1 MLGSNA
7 REDHANGQCSYGVH
21 DQVDE
26 AGSDMFS
33 DKYGWED
40 NTSPNAKPIHGTFS
54 CKILITKVIIT
65 PTLLYTISLEW
76 IQINSRT
83 TKENQL
89 LFLESTYVIKI
100 LCNAR
105 SDWLKQRALS
115 NLRVALSRHRP
126 ICTKKDKNNNK

>member
-1 MLGSNA
+1 MQTGNVRTA
-7 REDHANGQCSYGVH
+7 VR

-40 NTSPNAKPIHGTFS
+40 NASPNAKPIHGTFS
-54 CKILITKVIIT
+54 CKILITKVIIP
-65 PTLLYTISLEW
+65 PTLLYTISMEW
-76 IQINSRT
+76 KQIMSRT

-89 LFLESTYVIKI
+89 LFLESTYVTIKI

-105 SDWLKQRALS
+105 SDWLKPRALS
-115 NLRVALSRHRP
+115 NLRR
-126 ICTKKDKNNNK
+126 TE

>member
-7 REDHANGQCSYGVH
+7 REDHANGQCSYGVP

-40 NTSPNAKPIHGTFS
+40 NASPNAKPIHGTFS
-54 CKILITKVIIT
+54 CKILITKVIIP
-65 PTLLYTISLEW
+65 PTLLYTISMEW
-76 IQINSRT
+76 KQIMSRT

-89 LFLESTYVIKI
+89 LFLESTYVTIKI

-105 SDWLKQRALS
+105 SDWLKPRALS
-115 NLRVALSRHRP
+115 NLRR
-126 ICTKKDKNNNK
+126 TE

>member
-1 MLGSNA
+1 MLDSNA
-7 REDHANGQCSYGVH
+7 REDHATGQCSYGVH

-33 DKYGWED
+33 DKCGWED
-40 NTSPNAKPIHGTFS
+40 NTSPNAKPIHATFS
-54 CKILITKVIIT
+54 CKILITKVII
-65 PTLLYTISLEW
+65 PPALLYTISLEW

-115 NLRVALSRHRP
+115 NLRR
-126 ICTKKDKNNNK
+126 TE